1 MTGPTEDSQVDF
13 CVPNNRDLFGFIRR
27 KGGLNMEITRRDFLK
42 ISGAATAGLMLG
54 SVFDLIPIKAYAV
67 KNPPLWT
74 DEVPSICP
82 YCGCGCGILVGRNA
96 GGSITYVQGDPDNP
110 INQGSLCS
118 KGQGSGELNHI
129 EGYVRPAGI
138 PYLDSLGNPYKAN
151 DSERVITPLVRR
163 GGEANWT
170 AISWDDALDEIAELI
185 ANTRTVDADY
195 KCTNIA
201 VLGTAKATN
210 EECYILT
217 KLIRSLGIVYL
228 EHCARL

>member
-1 MTGPTEDSQVDF
+1 
-13 CVPNNRDLFGFIRR
+13 
-27 KGGLNMEITRRDFLK
+27 MEITRRDFLK

-54 SVFDLIPIKAYAV
+54 SVFDLVPIKAYAV
-67 KNPPLWT
+67 KNPPLWI

-110 INQGSLCS
+110 VNQGSLCS
-118 KGQGSGELNHI
+118 KGQGSGEMNHI
-129 EGYVRPAGI
+129 EGYVRPTGI
-138 PYLDSLGNPYKAN
+138 PYLDKYGVPYKAA
-151 DSERVITPLVRR
+151 DSERVITPLKRSP
-163 GGEANWT
+163 GDTNWT
-170 AISWDDALDEIAELI
+170 VIDWNTALNEIAGLI
-185 ANTRTVDADY
+185 QTTRALPPAQGGIDADG

-217 KLIRSLGIVYL
+217 KLMRSLGIVYF